1 MDTFTP
7 RILVADDDEEFTD
20 LYVKYLQ
27 RAGFD
32 ALAENHSIRVIELA
46 YAFTPD
52 VIILDLMMPKP
63 DGFQL
68 CRMIRADQKLRD
80 IPIIIVTALNDLDSR
95 LVAMG
100 AGVAV
105 VAGGG
110 VVGGDASGGW
120 VADVVGARVV
130 VRAV

>member
-32 ALAENHSIRVIELA
+32 ALAENHSIRVIEQA

-100 AGVAV
+100 AG
-105 VAGGG
+105 
-110 VVGGDASGGW
+110 
-120 VADVVGARVV
+120 ADDYLTKPFHIEELKLRINNLLERV
-130 VRAV
+130 R

>member
-32 ALAENHSIRVIELA
+32 ALAENHSIRVIEQA

-68 CRMIRADQKLRD
+68 CRMMRADKKLRN

-100 AGVAV
+100 AG
-105 VAGGG
+105 
-110 VVGGDASGGW
+110 
-120 VADVVGARVV
+120 ADDYLTKPFHIEELKLRIDNLLEK
-130 VRAV
+130 VR

>member
-32 ALAENHSIRVIELA
+32 ALAENHSIRVIEQA

-68 CRMIRADQKLRD
+68 CRMIRADQKLQD

-100 AGVAV
+100 AG
-105 VAGGG
+105 
-110 VVGGDASGGW
+110 
-120 VADVVGARVV
+120 ADDYLTKPFHIEELKLRINNLLERV
-130 VRAV
+130 R